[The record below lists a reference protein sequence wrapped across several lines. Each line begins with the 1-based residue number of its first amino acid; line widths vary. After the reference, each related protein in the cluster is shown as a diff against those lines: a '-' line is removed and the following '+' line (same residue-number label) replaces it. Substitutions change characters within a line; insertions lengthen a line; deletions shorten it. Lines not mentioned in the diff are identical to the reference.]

1 MLVSKK
7 PCIPNET
14 TGRPKATPGI
24 MIRIG
29 HVDLML
35 FFSYFHLHW
44 AVNPGGQPGFLV
56 KYRLKGLITLC
67 IVSLTFFILP
77 HVFPFSSRFFLAF

>member
-35 FFSYFHLHW
+35 FFLIFICIFI
-44 AVNPGGQPGFLV
+44 FLNFDNSID
-56 KYRLKGLITLC
+56 ITHRVLRFPEVILV
-67 IVSLTFFILP
+67 IVIEGTLSQIIYSCL
-77 HVFPFSSRFFLAF
+77 SSHFMVI